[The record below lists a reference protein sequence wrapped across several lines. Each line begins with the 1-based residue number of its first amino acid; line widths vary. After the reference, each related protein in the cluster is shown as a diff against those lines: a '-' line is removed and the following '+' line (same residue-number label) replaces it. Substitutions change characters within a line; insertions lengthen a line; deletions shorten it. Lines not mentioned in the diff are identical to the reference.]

1 MSRQRVAGAALGIAL
16 LLALS
21 ACSGPGEDEL
31 VAQAKA
37 DFEALVDD
45 AAAADVEVLR
55 TLEVEDPVSEAC
67 DAESDAEHTVFVAAG
82 TMAVQSTLEDAAQ
95 LLFGL
100 EPPAGAVDDEEERWT
115 AVDGLAN
122 DERAYRDK
130 NGITAAVSVHESL
143 LVITVF
149 SPCR

>member
-1 MSRQRVAGAALGIAL
+1 MSRPGVAAAGLGIAL
-16 LLALS
+16 LLAL
-21 ACSGPGEDEL
+21 AGCSGPGEDEL

-67 DAESDAEHTVFVAAG
+67 DLESDAEHTVFVAAG

-95 LLFGL
+95 LLFSL
-100 EPPAGAVDDEEERWT
+100 EPPAGADDEEERWA

-122 DERAYRDK
+122 DERGYRDK
-130 NGITAAVSVHESL
+130 NGITVAVSVHESL